1 MATEYRR
8 IVFSP
13 KETVRAIVD
22 YRKWRK
28 DPLPE
33 GRFVKFEMRADPISA
48 DFSIHAGG
56 DAPREFA
63 AAADELASALILFC
77 INNKIPI
84 PAKSKK
90 DIKYVGEKLALTIT
104 IDEHDV

>member
-1 MATEYRR
+1 MATEYRQ

-13 KETVRAIVD
+13 KETVRAVVD

-28 DPLPE
+28 EPLPE
-33 GRFVKFEMRADPISA
+33 GRFVKFEMRTDPISA
-48 DFSIHAGG
+48 DFAVQVGEGS
-56 DAPREFA
+56 REFS

-77 INNKIPI
+77 INQKIPI

-104 IDEHDV
+104 MEDHDS

>member
-1 MATEYRR
+1 MATEYRQ

-13 KETVRAIVD
+13 KETVRAVVD

-28 DPLPE
+28 DPVPE
-33 GRFVKFEMRADPISA
+33 GRFLKFEMRTDPISA
-48 DFSIHAGG
+48 DFAVQVG
-56 DAPREFA
+56 DSAREFTA
-63 AAADELASALILFC
+63 ASDELASALILFC
-77 INNKIPI
+77 INSKIPI

-104 IDEHDV
+104 IDEHDA